1 MLSGDAFVQTM
12 KNAESLA
19 HRLRQAREH
28 LGLTQADAAYKTG
41 IPLVSYK
48 KYESSKATPG
58 GDALTTLGR
67 MEINL
72 HWLLTGEGPM
82 LLTDLYKPPLPLDMD
97 RLVGVIREFEE
108 ALQRHCRAL
117 DPQRKARAIAVLYE
131 YVTKAGP
138 QDPATVERILELMN

>member
-1 MLSGDAFVQTM
+1 METM
-12 KNAESLA
+12 KNAENLA
-19 HRLRQAREH
+19 HRLRRAREH

-82 LLTDLYKPPLPLDMD
+82 LLADLHKEPPPLDMD
-97 RLVGVIREFEE
+97 RLVGVIREFEG
-108 ALQRHCRAL
+108 ALQRHRRLL
-117 DPQRKARAIAVLYE
+117 DPERKARAIAVLYD
-131 YVTKAGP
+131 YYTKAGP
-138 QDPATVERILELMN
+138 QDQATIERILELTT